1 VAQLPRV
8 AVLHGPE
15 SVSPLTLAEAAADLC
30 HLVWVVDSSEPSTPT
45 DSRLLKKIGPVV
57 DVVGLSGPAAA
68 ANLRRED
75 PAGIAVF
82 NDEKI
87 VAGAT
92 LASQLG
98 LRFHS
103 PATALRLTNKL
114 AQRQA
119 FQAADVPCPRFWEL
133 PADLDRAALESVAGA
148 IRYPAVVKPQ
158 CGTGSRGTK
167 LVRDPAALRRA
178 RRDGRDDAIVEEFLA
193 DAAGTGGGSVT
204 TSVSVECAV
213 SAGSFSPLAVTGR
226 FPMASRFRETG
237 FFTPG
242 QVPPTEAAGIVEMAA
257 RAVRALGVTDGIL
270 NVELKRTPEGPRV
283 IEVNGRPGGPTPAV
297 LRLATGVELLPMAL
311 RLSLGRAVASDG
323 PLDCSAIGYLFYRQ
337 PPDRASL
344 VTAIEGL
351 DELGARPGVTAVK
364 LQRKV
369 GDTIDVDLGI
379 SGFVFSVEGRAADLA
394 ELEGTYRA
402 AQSDVTVSFAP

>member
-1 VAQLPRV
+1 VAELPLV

-15 SVSPLTLAEAAADLC
+15 SVSPLTLVEAAADLC
-30 HLVWVVDSSEPSTPT
+30 RLVWVVDSSEPSAPT
-45 DSRLLKKIGPVV
+45 DARLLKKIGPVV
-57 DVVGLSGPAAA
+57 DVAGLSGAAA
-68 ANLRRED
+68 GARLRREE
-75 PAGIAVF
+75 PKGIAVF

-87 VAGAT
+87 IDGAA

-119 FQAADVPCPRFWEL
+119 LQAAGVPCPRFWEL
-133 PADLDRAALESVAGA
+133 PAGLGRAALESVAGA

-158 CGTGSRGTK
+158 CGTGSRGTT
-167 LVRDPAALRRA
+167 LVSDPAALLRA
-178 RRDGRDDAIVEEFLA
+178 RRDGRDDAIVEEFLS
-193 DAAGTGGGSVT
+193 DGAGTGNGSVT
-204 TSVSVECAV
+204 SSVSVECAV
-213 SAGSFSPLAVTGR
+213 SGGTFSPLAITGR

-242 QVPPTEAAGIVEMAA
+242 QVPPTEAAGIVDMAA
-257 RAVRALGVTDGIL
+257 RAARALDVTDGIL

-297 LRLATGVELLPMAL
+297 LGLAAGVRLLPMAF
-311 RLSLGRAVASDG
+311 RVSLGQPVAFDG
-323 PLDCSAIGYLFYRQ
+323 PLDCAAIGYLFYRQ
-337 PPDRASL
+337 PPDGATL
-344 VTAIEGL
+344 VTEIEGL

-364 LQRKV
+364 LKRNV
-369 GDTIDVDLGI
+369 GDTIDVDVGI

-394 ELEGTYRA
+394 ELEDTYRA
-402 AQSDVTVSFAP
+402 AQSDVTVHFAP